1 MKPIMHLYS
10 DKVTITDKREL
21 LPLAKTDS
29 ICIAGS
35 PESGIIYT
43 NVSKETLDK
52 LIVEGI
58 QSNPRLGLLK
68 LAIEMSNEI
77 KTIPNLKISEE
88 GKVVVEDTVRAK
100 VLMTNRLFQLIIVGV
115 DGKVYTNDTKIA
127 NMCIQR
133 DLNNGEI
140 EARLLSKLIEVT
152 GGLVECEMK
161 VMR

>member
-10 DKVTITDKREL
+10 DKVTITVEREL

-29 ICIAGS
+29 IYVAGS

-43 NVSKETLDK
+43 NVPKEALDK

-58 QSNPRLGLLK
+58 KTSSHFALLK
-68 LAIEMSNEI
+68 LAIETSNEI
-77 KTIPNLKISEE
+77 KTIPNLEISEE
-88 GKVVVEDTVRAK
+88 GKVVVEDTVCAK

-115 DGKVYTNDTKIA
+115 DGKVYTNNTKIA